1 MRIIYLLFVLLFS
14 ETCFSQVSEIQFIKT
29 KNQYYI
35 NTTLVNVLNYEIINN
50 GEETYW
56 LWFDKNKINDNNITN
71 IRNYF
76 KKVSNGADG
85 SLYQWMC
92 DMNVESFVGT
102 IFSSWTKVLSPKEKF
117 YISFLYNSLDFRF
130 IKALIDTSI
139 VVVPE
144 TEVVEECP
152 GINDERIKEKF
163 TYQPTFISIPLEF
176 W

>member
-1 MRIIYLLFVLLFS
+1 
-14 ETCFSQVSEIQFIKT
+14 
-29 KNQYYI
+29 
-35 NTTLVNVLNYEIINN
+35 
-50 GEETYW
+50 
-56 LWFDKNKINDNNITN
+56 
-71 IRNYF
+71 
-76 KKVSNGADG
+76 
-85 SLYQWMC
+85 
-92 DMNVESFVGT
+92 MNVESFVGT

-117 YISFLYNSLDFRF
+117 YISFLYNSIDFRF

-144 TEVVEECP
+144 TEVVKECP

>member
-1 MRIIYLLFVLLFS
+1 MRVIYLLFILLFS
-14 ETCFSQVSEIQFIKT
+14 EACFSQVSDIQSIKT
-29 KNQYYI
+29 RNQYYI
-35 NTTLVNVLNYEIINN
+35 DTTLVKVFNYELINN

-56 LWFDKNKINDNNITN
+56 IWFDKNKINDNNIAN

-76 KKVSNGADG
+76 KKVSNGVDG

-117 YISFLYNSLDFRF
+117 YISFLYNSQDIRF
-130 IKALIDTSI
+130 IETLIDTSI
-139 VVVPE
+139 IIVPE
-144 TEVVEECP
+144 TEVIEQCP
-152 GINDERIKEKF
+152 GINDGRIKEKF
-163 TYQPTFISIPLEF
+163 TYQPTFISIPWNF